1 MNKASSNIMNEMEQ
15 TLDILNNIKKVDAS
29 PFLIT
34 RIQQK
39 IEIDKI
45 NSISTPWVF
54 SIAATVF
61 ILLCL
66 NIFTIA
72 KKPQMNEVSS
82 LAKNM
87 NLLNNDNF
95 YNEQ

>member
-66 NIFTIA
+66 NVFTIA

>member
-1 MNKASSNIMNEMEQ
+1 MMNEMEQ
-15 TLDILNNIKKVDAS
+15 TLDILNNIKEVDAS
-29 PFLIT
+29 PFLII

-39 IEIDKI
+39 IEIDKK

-54 SIAATVF
+54 SIAATIF

-66 NIFTIA
+66 NVFTIA
-72 KKPQMNEVSS
+72 KKPKINEVSS

-87 NLLNNDNF
+87 NLINNDNF

>member
-45 NSISTPWVF
+45 NRISTPCVF

-66 NIFTIA
+66 NVFTIA

>member
-1 MNKASSNIMNEMEQ
+1 MKKASSNIMNEMEQ
-15 TLDILNNIKKVDAS
+15 TLDILNNIKEVDAS

-39 IEIDKI
+39 IEIDKK
-45 NSISTPWVF
+45 NTISTPWVF
-54 SIAATVF
+54 SIAATIF

-66 NIFTIA
+66 NVFTIA

>member
-66 NIFTIA
+66 NVFIIA

>member
-1 MNKASSNIMNEMEQ
+1 ME
-15 TLDILNNIKKVDAS
+15 AS
-29 PFLIT
+29 PFLLT

-39 IEIDKI
+39 TTNQTNEY
-45 NSISTPWVF
+45 ISTKWVYAM
-54 SIAATVF
+54 AASVLL
-61 ILLCL
+61 LLCI
-66 NIFTIA
+66 NVFTIV
-72 KKPQMNEVSS
+72 KKEKTNPIAS

>member
-66 NIFTIA
+66 NVFTIA

-82 LAKNM
+82 LAQNM